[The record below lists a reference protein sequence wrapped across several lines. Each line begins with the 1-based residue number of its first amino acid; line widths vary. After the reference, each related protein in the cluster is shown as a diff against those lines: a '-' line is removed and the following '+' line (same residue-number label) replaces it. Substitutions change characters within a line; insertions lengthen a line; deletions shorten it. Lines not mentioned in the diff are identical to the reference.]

1 MPFDRE
7 RANGMREEFKED
19 YSFPPLYS
27 ARIED
32 LREWHVVVAQCHRCR
47 HEGAVP
53 PVRLTGRFGRHER
66 LLEVRRFLK
75 CTECG
80 NRAMNM
86 ISVRRQRR

>member
-1 MPFDRE
+1 
-7 RANGMREEFKED
+7 MRDEFKDD

-32 LREWHVVVAQCHRCR
+32 LREWHVVVAQCNACR
-47 HEGAVP
+47 HEGSVP
-53 PVRLTGRFGRHER
+53 PARLTKRVPHHER
-66 LLEVRRFLK
+66 LLNVRRFLK

-80 NRAMNM
+80 NRVLNM